1 VMLQFSLTIQDGYDE
16 ATRSVDEESSA
27 LYMLRTLHYYM
38 KSKHLLLCL
47 LVCIS
52 LTLISAFFYWEQVLN
67 LRLVSTMIG
76 ALALSDWHMALNEG
90 ILSQNAC
97 KGWYVSIIQSSNLAS
112 NPGVCL
118 TNDWMEDCVLSGDAF
133 IVILEQFQLAF
144 DYFTASSS
152 SIDSLYFFL

>member
-52 LTLISAFFYWEQVLN
+52 LTLISAFFY
-67 LRLVSTMIG
+67 
-76 ALALSDWHMALNEG
+76 
-90 ILSQNAC
+90 
-97 KGWYVSIIQSSNLAS
+97 
-112 NPGVCL
+112 
-118 TNDWMEDCVLSGDAF
+118 
-133 IVILEQFQLAF
+133 
-144 DYFTASSS
+144 
-152 SIDSLYFFL
+152 